1 MICRRCGMESS
12 ATDKCEWC
20 KKPMLPPGGAISAK
34 AKEELIKAK
43 EAAAKAPEEQQQAAP
58 PESRETADEAMV
70 RRPESKPP
78 PPPPEFHASGL
89 LTLGADLA
97 SEEEAS
103 AETPNYIAGKESS
116 NEEIL
121 RPLGAQA
128 TPAQGEEAKDTP
140 LYIGD
145 DESVLRPIERPA
157 GKDGARYFIDSTGR
171 KRRMADSTPE
181 IPDKVR
187 LLRGAMQGAIFSLAL
202 ALIEFVVLHKM
213 PMRFIVIPIAGYES
227 FSGAILYGVLAAVFY
242 GFMFSAVLVQFRK
255 GPVVGFLAGAFLL
268 GWLAMLNEGSGNMP
282 WSMINGAV
290 CGILCGRSSVK
301 GLKRVVTV

>member
-12 ATDKCEWC
+12 TTTTCEWC

-43 EAAAKAPEEQQQAAP
+43 EEAAKAPEEQQQVAP

-78 PPPPEFHASGL
+78 PPPPEVHASGL
-89 LTLGADLA
+89 LTLGANLA
-97 SEEEAS
+97 AEEDAS
-103 AETPNYIAGKESS
+103 AEAPNYVSGQESS
-116 NEEIL
+116 NDEIL
-121 RPLGAQA
+121 RPLGAQG
-128 TPAQGEEAKDTP
+128 TPAHGEEAQDTP
-140 LYIGD
+140 LYVGS
-145 DESVLRPIERPA
+145 DENVLRPIERPA

-213 PMRFIVIPIAGYES
+213 PMKFVVIPIAGYES

-242 GFMFSAVLVQFRK
+242 GFMLSALLVARK
-255 GPVVGFLAGAFLL
+255 WGPVVGFLVGVVVL
-268 GWLAMLNEGSGNMP
+268 GCLAMLNEGSGNMP